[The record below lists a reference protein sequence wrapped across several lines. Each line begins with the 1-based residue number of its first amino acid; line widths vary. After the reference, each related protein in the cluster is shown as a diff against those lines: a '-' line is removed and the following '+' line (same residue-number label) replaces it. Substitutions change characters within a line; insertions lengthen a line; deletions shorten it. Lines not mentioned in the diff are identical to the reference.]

1 MNKKG
6 ITLVT
11 VVVMI
16 IVMIIIAT
24 VSIVAG
30 NKIIVSSNE
39 YKIEQEIESVK
50 AAVLRKKAEVNM
62 AGNLIPTGESY
73 IGVADPILK
82 SDGSDTIVA
91 TGWYYLDKEN
101 LEKLGVY
108 DTTTRFIVNY
118 DYEAVLSLES
128 KDYLEEYII
137 IELMYD
143 YIEKDS
149 CAGTAL
155 KNKTATDTSGLM
167 IRDNESGTVY
177 GTNWYLLK
185 KGTDSISGDFIQ
197 KYSTYITKDYL
208 INFKTAEYVKID
220 FNYSE
225 L

>member
-1 MNKKG
+1 MNNKG

-30 NKIIVSSNE
+30 NKIIVNSNE

-73 IGVADPILK
+73 IGVVDPVLK
-82 SDGSDTIVA
+82 SDGTDTIIA

-108 DTTTRFIVNY
+108 DTSTRFIVNY
-118 DYEAVLSLES
+118 EYEAALSLES
-128 KDYLEEYII
+128 PDYLEEYMI
-137 IELMYD
+137 IECIHNFIKNNSYAG
-143 YIEKDS
+143 IE
-149 CAGTAL
+149 L

-167 IRDNESGTVY
+167 IRNNDTGAVY

-185 KGTDSISGDFIQ
+185 KESSSTSGDFLQ
-197 KYSTYITKDYL
+197 RYSSYIENDYL
-208 INFKTAEYVKID
+208 VNFKTAEYIKID

>member
-1 MNKKG
+1 MNNKG
-6 ITLVT
+6 VTLVT

-16 IVMIIIAT
+16 IVMILIAT
-24 VSIVAG
+24 VSIVTG

-50 AAVLRKKAEVNM
+50 AAVLRKKAEINM
-62 AGNLIPTGESY
+62 AGNLIPNGESY
-73 IGVADPILK
+73 IGVADPVLK
-82 SDGSDTIVA
+82 SDGTDTIVA
-91 TGWYYLDKEN
+91 SGWYYLDKEN

-128 KDYLEEYII
+128 QDYLEEYVF
-137 IELMYD
+137 IESMYD
-143 YIEKDS
+143 LIDNETYVGE
-149 CAGTAL
+149 AL

-167 IRDNESGTVY
+167 IRNNDTGTVY
-177 GTNWYLLK
+177 GTGWYLLRK
-185 KGTDSISGDFIQ
+185 DSGEISGDN
-197 KYSTYITKDYL
+197 YTT
-208 INFKTAEYVKID
+208 YVKKVYLFNYENKEYIRMD

>member
-6 ITLVT
+6 VTLVT

-16 IVMIIIAT
+16 IVMILIAT

-39 YKIEQEIESVK
+39 YKIEQEIESVR

-62 AGNLIPTGESY
+62 AGNLIPNGESY
-73 IGVADPILK
+73 IGVADPVLK
-82 SDGSDTIVA
+82 SDGTDTIVA

-128 KDYLEEYII
+128 QEYLEEYIF
-137 IELMYD
+137 IESMYNLVENET
-143 YIEKDS
+143 YVGE
-149 CAGTAL
+149 AL
-155 KNKTATDTSGLM
+155 QNKTAEDTSGLM
-167 IRDNESGTVY
+167 IRNNDTGAVY
-177 GTNWYLLK
+177 GTGWYLLRK
-185 KGTDSISGDFIQ
+185 DNGEISGDN
-197 KYSTYITKDYL
+197 YTTYVKKDYL
-208 INFKTAEYVKID
+208 VNYETKEYIRLD